1 MEIVGGRERITPR
14 SNNGE
19 HGRTGRDAAIRHRVL
34 TAIDL
39 FAGAGGFSLG
49 LRRAGF
55 EVVLA
60 NEYSVDA
67 EWTYRHNILGDTPE
81 GVFPERPDGPTARA
95 RRAHRAEARQQ
106 ILRDRESLPQDF
118 ERQMR
123 GGDIREALPDRWL
136 RRWLK
141 SRRAGVDLLVAGP
154 PCQGFSC
161 AGKAS
166 PDDERNLLVH
176 EAIRVIG
183 VVQPRIAVV
192 ENVPGM
198 LARHADL
205 IREIGVGLSRRG
217 ENRPGYYVYAEL
229 VHGEPLGV
237 PQTRRRLLLVGV
249 RRDLVNPS
257 ACGRLPQLL
266 FPVACPSSRPSDGR
280 LLGAAV
286 PAGATLTAEEILGDL
301 AGAPP
306 PYGTGKSWAQPYRRS
321 GRRGLSGFL
330 REVRTLQSQFL
341 DGGIMGSADEA
352 KLEKYFNHEA
362 SSHLP
367 EVVRKLQ
374 LLRTAATSSAE
385 AREHRCSSGWLRR
398 QFCEQFPE
406 LVTKKKSQRV
416 LVADEW
422 PMLTVT
428 SLPDDIVHH
437 AEDRIP
443 TVREV
448 ARLQTFP
455 DWFEFR
461 GVRTTGAERRRAG
474 VYVPQYTQVANA
486 VPPRFAHAVA
496 ARIRQFLLLVEEDPA
511 CHFEPNGG
519 FYATPNV
526 KGTARSRLD
535 EIDSAFRAVNTPAR
549 RSSPGST
556 TCDTWLTEG
565 ANS

>member
-1 MEIVGGRERITPR
+1 MGGGESIVAKNSIGGR
-14 SNNGE
+14 
-19 HGRTGRDAAIRHRVL
+19 GRTGHDVAFRHRVL

-55 EVVLA
+55 DIVLA

-81 GVFPERPDGPTARA
+81 GVFPERPDDPSTPARKA
-95 RRAHRAEARQQ
+95 DRAEARQQ
-106 ILRDRESLPQDF
+106 MLKDREALPQDF
-118 ERQMR
+118 ERHMR
-123 GGDIREALPDRWL
+123 GGDIREVLPDPWL
-136 RRWLK
+136 RSWLK
-141 SRRAGVDLLVAGP
+141 RHPVGVDLLVAGP

-161 AGKAS
+161 AGKAC
-166 PDDERNLLVH
+166 PDDERNSLVH
-176 EAIRVIG
+176 DAVRVIDI
-183 VVQPRIAVV
+183 VRPRIAII

-198 LARHADL
+198 LERHADL
-205 IREIGVGLSRRG
+205 IREIGLGLSHRG
-217 ENRPGYYVYAEL
+217 KSRPGYYVYTEL
-229 VHGEPLGV
+229 VRAEPLGV
-237 PQTRRRLLLVGV
+237 PQTRRRLLFVAV
-249 RRDLVNPS
+249 RRDLVHPS
-257 ACGRLPQLL
+257 ACERLPRLL
-266 FPVACPSSRPSDGR
+266 FPVACPRSRPPDSR

-286 PAGATLTAEEILGDL
+286 SAGSSLTTKEILSDL
-301 AGAPP
+301 AGTPP
-306 PYGTGKSWAQPYRRS
+306 PYGTGKSWTQPYRRN
-321 GRRGLSGFL
+321 GRHSPSGFL
-330 REVRTLQSQFL
+330 REVTALQSQYL
-341 DGGIMGSADEA
+341 DGGIMNSADEA
-352 KLEKYFNHEA
+352 TLEEYFNHEA
-362 SSHLP
+362 SSHRP
-367 EVVRKLQ
+367 DVVRKLQ
-374 LLRTAATSSAE
+374 LLRTAATSSPK

-398 QFCEQFPE
+398 QFSEQFPE
-406 LVTKKKSQRV
+406 FVTKKVSQRV
-416 LVADEW
+416 LLADEW

-455 DWFEFR
+455 DWFEFK

-511 CHFEPNGG
+511 CRFEPDGG
-519 FYATPNV
+519 FYASPNV

-535 EIDSAFRAVNTPAR
+535 EIDTAFRA
-549 RSSPGST
+549 
-556 TCDTWLTEG
+556 
-565 ANS
+565 ANASA

>member
-1 MEIVGGRERITPR
+1 MGGRDTITAKTGIGG
-14 SNNGE
+14 S
-19 HGRTGRDAAIRHRVL
+19 GRTGHDAAFPHRKL

-55 EVVLA
+55 DVVLA

-67 EWTYRHNILGDTPE
+67 EWTYRHNILDQTPE
-81 GVFPERPDGPTARA
+81 NLFPERPDEPSTRA
-95 RRAHRAEARQQ
+95 RKEYRAAARQQ
-106 ILRDRESLPQDF
+106 MLKEREELPQDF
-118 ERQMR
+118 ERLMR
-123 GGDIREALPDRWL
+123 GGDVREVLPDRWV
-136 RRWLK
+136 RTWLEHR
-141 SRRAGVDLLVAGP
+141 SSGVDLLVAGP

-161 AGKAS
+161 AGKAC

-176 EAIRVIG
+176 EATRVIR
-183 VVQPRIAVV
+183 VVQPRIAIL

-198 LARHADL
+198 LQRNADL
-205 IREIGVGLSRRG
+205 IREIGLDLSRRDK
-217 ENRPGYYVYAEL
+217 NRPGYYVFAEL

-237 PQTRRRLLLVGV
+237 PQTRRRLLFIGV
-249 RRDLVNPS
+249 RRDLVHPT
-257 ACGRLPQLL
+257 APERLPRLL
-266 FPVACPSSRPSDGR
+266 FPVACPDSRPTDGR
-280 LLGAAV
+280 LLAAAV
-286 PAGATLTAEEILGDL
+286 PTGSSLTANEILSDL
-301 AGAPP
+301 AGTPP
-306 PYGTGKSWAQPYRRS
+306 PYGTGTSWSQPYRRN
-321 GRRGLSGFL
+321 GRRGLNEFL
-330 REVRTLQSQFL
+330 REVRAVRSQYL
-341 DGGIMGSADEA
+341 DGEIMGSVGRPA
-352 KLEKYFNHEA
+352 LQGYFNHEA

-367 EVVRKLQ
+367 RVVRKLQ
-374 LLRTAATSSAE
+374 LLRTAATSSPE

-398 QFCEQFPE
+398 QFSEQFPE
-406 LVTKKKSQRV
+406 LITKKVSQRV
-416 LVADEW
+416 LLADEW

-455 DWFEFR
+455 DWFEFK

-496 ARIRQFLLLVEEDPA
+496 ARIRQFLLLAEEDPA
-511 CHFEPNGG
+511 CRFEPDGG

-526 KGTARSRLD
+526 KGTVRSRLD
-535 EIDSAFRAVNTPAR
+535 EIETAFRA
-549 RSSPGST
+549 
-556 TCDTWLTEG
+556 
-565 ANS
+565 ANKSH

>member
-1 MEIVGGRERITPR
+1 MGVRDTITAKTGIGGR
-14 SNNGE
+14 
-19 HGRTGRDAAIRHRVL
+19 GRPGHDAAIPHRKL

-55 EVVLA
+55 DVVLA

-67 EWTYRHNILGDTPE
+67 EWTYRHNILDHSPE
-81 GVFPERPDGPTARA
+81 NRFPERPDEPSTRA
-95 RRAHRAEARQQ
+95 RKEYRAVARQQ
-106 ILRDRESLPQDF
+106 MLKEREELPQDF
-118 ERQMR
+118 ERLMR
-123 GGDIREALPDRWL
+123 GGDVREVLPDRWV
-136 RRWLK
+136 RTWLK
-141 SRRAGVDLLVAGP
+141 HRSSGVDLLVAGP

-161 AGKAS
+161 AGKAC

-176 EAIRVIG
+176 EATRVIG
-183 VVQPRIAVV
+183 VVQPRIAIL

-198 LARHADL
+198 LQRNADL
-205 IREIGVGLSRRG
+205 VREIGLELSSRDK
-217 ENRPGYYVYAEL
+217 NRPGYYVFAEL

-237 PQTRRRLLLVGV
+237 PQTRRRLLFIGV
-249 RRDLVNPS
+249 RRDLVHPT
-257 ACGRLPQLL
+257 APERLPRLL
-266 FPVACPSSRPSDGR
+266 FPVACPDSRPTDGR
-280 LLGAAV
+280 LLAAAV
-286 PAGATLTAEEILGDL
+286 PTGSSLTANEILSDL
-301 AGAPP
+301 AGTPP
-306 PYGTGKSWAQPYRRS
+306 PYGTGKSWSQPYRRN
-321 GRRGLSGFL
+321 GRRGLNEFL
-330 REVRTLQSQFL
+330 REVRAVRSQYL
-341 DGGIMGSADEA
+341 DGEVMGSVGKAA
-352 KLEKYFNHEA
+352 LQGYFNHEA

-367 EVVRKLQ
+367 RVARKLQ
-374 LLRTAATSSAE
+374 LLRTAATSSPE

-398 QFCEQFPE
+398 QFSEQFPE
-406 LVTKKKSQRV
+406 LITKKVSQRV
-416 LVADEW
+416 LLADEW

-448 ARLQTFP
+448 ARIQTFP
-455 DWFEFR
+455 DWFEFK

-511 CHFEPNGG
+511 CRFEPDGG

-526 KGTARSRLD
+526 KGTVRSRLD
-535 EIDSAFRAVNTPAR
+535 EIETAFRAAN
-549 RSSPGST
+549 RSH
-556 TCDTWLTEG
+556 
-565 ANS
+565 